1 MSYGEFIREQRV
13 KSGYKSQRKLA
24 DKSGISSATI
34 SRIESEIQKPEVE
47 TLRDLSKYLTSTT
60 FKELMNIC
68 GYGEDDNSFGEYLK
82 KIRTEKKLS
91 TRDIQKK
98 TGISNSYISLI
109 ESGKKGTP
117 SPDVLKK
124 LYKVLNVSY
133 EELMHVAGYITTVR
147 KNTVN
152 DWESFGLE
160 MEQRGIDPDKLMDLL
175 ESVDRFSQSKI

>member
-1 MSYGEFIREQRV
+1 MSYGEFIREHRV

-24 DKSGISSATI
+24 DKSDISSATI

-47 TLRDLSKYLTSTT
+47 TLRELSKFLISTT
-60 FKELMNIC
+60 FTELMNVC
-68 GYGEDDNSFGEYLK
+68 GYGEESNYFGEYLK
-82 KIRTEKKLS
+82 NIRSEKGLS

-117 SPDVLKK
+117 SPDILKK
-124 LYKVLNVSY
+124 LHKALNVSY
-133 EELMHVAGYITTVR
+133 EELMQVAGYITAVK
-147 KNTVN
+147 KNTVH

-160 MEQRGIDPDKLMDLL
+160 MENRGVDPDKLMELL
-175 ESVDRFSQSKI
+175 ESVYKFLR